1 MLKRILTVLAGAVLI
16 IAGLAAP
23 STAAADIAALDITAI
38 NYNSYGA
45 DSVTN
50 NSEYVEVKNVS
61 NPPAAVNVAN
71 LLVQDA
77 WARGRDKTAG
87 CNTFRLAAGAL
98 PVETGATADELPAGA
113 VLRLH
118 MGRGTAGIDR
128 AGVRHVYRSMPDVC
142 GYHSNVFNNGPSGS
156 NRWAAWDTAW
166 ITLGADSESRS
177 YNFSFG
183 YVAR

>member
-1 MLKRILTVLAGAVLI
+1 MLKRTLMALTGVVLI
-16 IAGLAAP
+16 WAGLTGPSNAA
-23 STAAADIAALDITAI
+23 TADIAALDITAI

-50 NSEYVEVKNVS
+50 NTEYVEVKNTTAD
-61 NPPAAVNVAN
+61 PVNVAN

-77 WARGRDKTAG
+77 WARGRDKTTG
-87 CNTFRLAAGAL
+87 CNTFRLAPGAL
-98 PVETGATADELPAGA
+98 PVETGATADQLPAGA

-118 MGRGTAGIDR
+118 MGKGTAGIDR
-128 AGVRHVYRSMPDVC
+128 SGVRHVYRSMPDVC

-166 ITLGADSESRS
+166 ITLGTGSKSKG

-183 YVAR
+183 YVAK